1 MIIGS
6 LRVILKTVSWR
17 ITATSSTLLI
27 IYLLTGELKV
37 AGSVALVEAVAKT
50 VIYFVHE
57 KLWDK
62 IKII

>member
-1 MIIGS
+1 M
-6 LRVILKTVSWR
+6 ILKTVSWR